1 MAKEYLFSYTAAT
14 MMINETHNVALV
26 YAKHRDWKKTKE
38 LIIDENVM
46 QKNAISSRKRVFVEL
61 KRRLEALSDEEFE
74 YLTDCSI
81 SDVRNLVFLA
91 ILKSYRFIYE
101 FMVEV
106 VQRKVLLFDYKILN
120 SDYES
125 FFESKKYAVEQLEN
139 ITEATTYKL
148 KQVLFRI
155 LEEAAII
162 DSAKN
167 KNIQKPHLS
176 SKVIELILKDDA
188 EYLMAFLYTDYE
200 IETLK
205 KRLLC
210 D

>member
-1 MAKEYLFSYTAAT
+1 MSEYIFSYTAAT
-14 MMINETHNVALV
+14 MMINETHSVAEV
-26 YAKHRDWKKTKE
+26 YATNQDWNKTKD
-38 LIIDENVM
+38 IILEDNIM

-61 KRRLEALSDEEFE
+61 KRRLGALTEKEFE
-74 YLTDCSI
+74 HLLECSS
-81 SDVRNLVFLA
+81 SDAKAIIFLS
-91 ILKSYRFIYE
+91 ILKTYRFIYE

-188 EYLMAFLYTDYE
+188 EYLRAFLYTDYE